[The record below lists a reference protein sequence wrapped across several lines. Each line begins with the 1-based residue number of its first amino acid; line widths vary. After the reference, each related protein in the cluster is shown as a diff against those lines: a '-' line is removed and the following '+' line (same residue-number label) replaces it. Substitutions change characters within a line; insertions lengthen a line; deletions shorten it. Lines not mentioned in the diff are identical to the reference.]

1 MIKSKDVIGS
11 KEASKELM
19 IVKGAGHGKS
29 READPLAYWEK
40 VDTFLEKY
48 I

>member
-19 IVKGAGHGKS
+19 IVKDEYLGIK
-29 READPLAYWEK
+29 EK
-40 VDTFLEKY
+40 VGYAF
-48 I
+48 